1 MYAGSWSGHLCKV
14 DPLAANLSMRVPLT
28 TASGAE
34 QGGSGGYVC
43 VYEPSQR
50 LVYVSMDCQLY
61 AVAPSSHETVA
72 SMALPANPIAVAFCA
87 RHAEGEGKARL
98 FAGLDDGQLLA
109 LDPDLSTGTVQ
120 AAVSLSGPVYSVCCL
135 ASKAD
140 GGDVAWALVQ
150 SGQLVCCALDSGGFT
165 TVVTIELGASVFL
178 CPGALHYCA
187 AHDRLHAGTMTG
199 IMVTLDA
206 TSHEV
211 VRRTT
216 IKSNQTVNTILSVP
230 AQKRIYVGHGAGV
243 VGVDS
248 TSLEV
253 VEELFSGKRI
263 LTMAWVEDGKLLL
276 LGTVN
281 GELLASDVESGEL
294 SWRLNTA
301 EPTMVKA
308 IAYVSSS
315 SLRCVS
321 PLARG
326 RLVHGADELQCLLHV
341 CTQRLH
347 GAAVDLCCERRR
359 IADPCRGRQ
368 LAARSS
374 DA

>member
-1 MYAGSWSGHLCKV
+1 MTSRLKLTARGLSGLAYAHDHVYVGSWSGHLCKV

-28 TASGAE
+28 TASGGAR
-34 QGGSGGYVC
+34 
-43 VYEPSQR
+43 R
-50 LVYVSMDCQLY
+50 LGWIRVRAVTAVGLREHGCQLG

-72 SMALPANPIAVAFCA
+72 SMALPANPIAVAVCA

-187 AHDRLHAGTMTG
+187 AHDRLHAGTTG

-315 SLRCVS
+315 SLRCVF
-321 PLARG
+321 LLQGAA
-326 RLVHGADELQCLLHV
+326 VHGADELQCLLHV
-341 CTQRLH
+341 C
-347 GAAVDLCCERRR
+347 RRGR
-359 IADPCRGRQ
+359 SDARSCRGP
-368 LAARSS
+368 LL
-374 DA
+374 